1 MGMISTAEAAK
12 RWGVSERSVRNYCAQ
27 GRVPGAVMVGKTWS
41 IPDVATKPQ
50 RSNARNPESA
60 LLQRLREEREL
71 SMPGGIYHR
80 VQIEL
85 TYNSNHI
92 EGSRLTRDETRLIFE
107 TSTIRAD
114 SPRNVNDIIE
124 TVNHFRCIDYIIDHA
139 QDPISQDMV
148 KELHRML
155 KTSTRDAGAE
165 WFAVGAYK
173 RLPNEVGGRMTT
185 APEDVEREMDE
196 LIRTY
201 EDLANASMRDVVAFH
216 AQFERVHPFQ
226 DGNGRVGR
234 LLMFKECL
242 RWGIVP
248 FIITDELKF
257 YYYRG
262 LSEWSEEEGFL
273 MDTCLAAQDAFKR
286 ALDRFGI
293 PW

>member
-1 MGMISTAEAAK
+1 
-12 RWGVSERSVRNYCAQ
+12 
-27 GRVPGAVMVGKTWS
+27 
-41 IPDVATKPQ
+41 
-50 RSNARNPESA
+50 
-60 LLQRLREEREL
+60 
-71 SMPGGIYHR
+71 
-80 VQIEL
+80 
-85 TYNSNHI
+85 
-92 EGSRLTRDETRLIFE
+92 
-107 TSTIRAD
+107 
-114 SPRNVNDIIE
+114 
-124 TVNHFRCIDYIIDHA
+124 
-139 QDPISQDMV
+139 MV